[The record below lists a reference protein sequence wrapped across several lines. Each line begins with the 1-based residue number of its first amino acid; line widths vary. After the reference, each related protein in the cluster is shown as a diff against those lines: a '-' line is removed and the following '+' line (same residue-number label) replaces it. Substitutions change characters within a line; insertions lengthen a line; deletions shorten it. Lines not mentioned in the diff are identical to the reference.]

1 MALTLAE
8 KTRLCAETA
17 DSRKAEDIVVL
28 DIQPLSSIAD
38 NFLICSGFS
47 NRQVKAIADAIEEQ
61 LIQHGEKPL
70 AIEGYQEG
78 SWILMDC
85 ADLVI
90 HIFDEESRQFYD
102 LEPVRSRPAPSPALP
117 GPISAPGRRTD
128 GCPRQRC
135 ALRDPHSP

>member
-8 KTRLCAETA
+8 KTRLCAENA
-17 DSRKAEDIVVL
+17 DSKKAEDLVVL

-61 LIQHGEKPL
+61 LVQHGEKPL

-102 LEPVRSRPAPSPALP
+102 LERLWGQAKRVTIPGVTAGASHAL
-117 GPISAPGRRTD
+117 ATD
-128 GCPRQRC
+128 
-135 ALRDPHSP
+135 ALLVEEC

>member
-17 DSRKAEDIVVL
+17 DSKKAEDLVVL

-47 NRQVKAIADAIEEQ
+47 NRQVKAIADAIAEQ
-61 LIQHGEKPL
+61 LVQHGEKPL

-102 LEPVRSRPAPSPALP
+102 LERLWGQAQRVTIPGVTSGIPHAL
-117 GPISAPGRRTD
+117 ATD
-128 GCPRQRC
+128 
-135 ALRDPHSP
+135 ALLFKEC